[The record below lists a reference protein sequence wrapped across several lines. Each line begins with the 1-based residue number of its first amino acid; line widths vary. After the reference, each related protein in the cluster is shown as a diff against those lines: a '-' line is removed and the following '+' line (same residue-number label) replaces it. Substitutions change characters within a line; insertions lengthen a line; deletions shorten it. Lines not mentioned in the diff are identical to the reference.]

1 MRTWLVAGAALLLA
15 GGPALAGDVRPPKGA
30 EVRGGGSGGGLS
42 LPSTGDVAGPD
53 IRTTME
59 EKRAQ
64 DRGPAVSKDK
74 VQELRDMAIDEFGQS
89 SNSRSNDDGDGDGDG
104 DDN

>member
-1 MRTWLVAGAALLLA
+1 MRNMLIAGTALLLA
-15 GGPALAGDVRPPKGA
+15 AGPALAGDVRPPKGA
-30 EVRGGGSGGGLS
+30 DVRGGGSGGGLS

-59 EKRAQ
+59 EKRKQ

-74 VQELRDMAIDEFGQS
+74 VQELREMAIEEFGQS
-89 SNSRSNDDGDGDGDG
+89 SSSKDGGG
-104 DDN
+104 N